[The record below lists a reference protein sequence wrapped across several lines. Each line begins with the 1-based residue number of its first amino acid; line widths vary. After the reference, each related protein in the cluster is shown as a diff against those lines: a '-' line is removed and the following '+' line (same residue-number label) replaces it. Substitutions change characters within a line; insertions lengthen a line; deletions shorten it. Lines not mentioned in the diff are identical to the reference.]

1 MRWVFL
7 AFTCLCQHDPHGFV
21 QPYGGGMFGRSL
33 EETLEVES
41 RLGGGYIPILL
52 HRCLSFLHQH
62 GMHHFALPLLAC
74 YHFYSTGLR
83 EVGIFR
89 LPGQARRVQDLKEVY
104 DQG

>member
-1 MRWVFL
+1 
-7 AFTCLCQHDPHGFV
+7 
-21 QPYGGGMFGRSL
+21 MFGRSL

-62 GMHHFALPLLAC
+62 GMYHFALPLLAC
-74 YHFYSTGLR
+74 YHCYSTGLR